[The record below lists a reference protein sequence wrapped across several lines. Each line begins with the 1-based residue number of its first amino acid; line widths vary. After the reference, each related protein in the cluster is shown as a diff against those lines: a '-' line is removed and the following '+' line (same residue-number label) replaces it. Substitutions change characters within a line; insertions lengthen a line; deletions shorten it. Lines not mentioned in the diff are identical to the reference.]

1 MTSDAQLPA
10 RPRLKAKCRVV
21 WDDNREEH
29 LLLYPEGALV
39 LNPTG
44 RRIVDELDGERG
56 LGEVVD
62 ELASQYEE
70 EPDAIRDDVRGFLAR
85 LRERGLLTGAGG

>member
-1 MTSDAQLPA
+1 MSDVRLPG

-21 WDDNREEH
+21 WDENREEH

-44 RRIVDELDGERG
+44 RRILDELDGERS
-56 LGEVVD
+56 LDEVVD
-62 ELASQYEE
+62 ELASLYGEA
-70 EPDAIRDDVRGFLAR
+70 PDAIRDDVRGFLGR
-85 LRERGLLTGAGG
+85 LRERGLLTGAEG

>member
-1 MTSDAQLPA
+1 MSDVWLPG

-21 WDDNREEH
+21 WDENREEH

-44 RRIVDELDGERG
+44 RRILDELDGERS
-56 LGEVVD
+56 LDEVVD
-62 ELASQYEE
+62 ELASLYGE

-85 LRERGLLTGAGG
+85 LRERGLLTDAEG

>member
-1 MTSDAQLPA
+1 MSDVRLPG

-21 WDDNREEH
+21 WDENREEH

-44 RRIVDELDGERG
+44 RRILDELDGERS
-56 LGEVVD
+56 LDEVVD
-62 ELASQYEE
+62 ELASLYGE

-85 LRERGLLTGAGG
+85 LRERGLLTDAEG

>member
-1 MTSDAQLPA
+1 MSDGPVPD
-10 RPRLKAKCRVV
+10 RPRLKRKCRVV

-44 RRIVDELDGERG
+44 RRILDRLDGERS
-56 LGEVVD
+56 LDEVV
-62 ELASQYEE
+62 EGLASQYDED
-70 EPDAIRDDVRGFLAR
+70 PDAIREDVRGFLLR
-85 LRERGLLTGAGG
+85 LRERGLLTGGAG